1 LEQVVAITRCAQADK
16 VRCGQ
21 RHFDA
26 LGVSFAVATTADD
39 I

>member
-1 LEQVVAITRCAQADK
+1 MKLRNSEADK

-26 LGVSFAVATTADD
+26 LGVPFAVVVTADEV
-39 I
+39 